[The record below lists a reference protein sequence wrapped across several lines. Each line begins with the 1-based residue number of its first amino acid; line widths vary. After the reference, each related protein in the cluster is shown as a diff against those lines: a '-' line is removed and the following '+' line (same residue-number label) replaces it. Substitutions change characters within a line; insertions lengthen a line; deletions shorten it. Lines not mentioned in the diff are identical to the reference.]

1 MLLYELSHQCLHRQI
16 LSMRSFSLYSK
27 HLECVVEKIRALD
40 FTKETNTFVI
50 LHKVKDGN
58 VIT

>member
-1 MLLYELSHQCLHRQI
+1 MFAVPYFLRDYWSRG
-16 LSMRSFSLYSK
+16 LSMRSLSLYSK

>member
-1 MLLYELSHQCLHRQI
+1 
-16 LSMRSFSLYSK
+16 MRSSSLYSK

-50 LHKVKDGN
+50 LQKAKDGN